1 MKTQKNSSRKM
12 VIIAGPTAVGKSEL
26 GVELALRIGGEVV
39 SADSMQVYRHM
50 DIGTAKISPE
60 EMRGVKH
67 HMIDIIEPVEPY
79 HVYDFQLRAKKA
91 CEEIYAGGHIP
102 IVVGGTGFYIQ
113 ALLYDIEFSD
123 QGQDD
128 ELRAELKAIADNDG
142 PEALHDILK
151 KLDPDTAK
159 NLHPNNVKRVIRAI
173 EYARQ
178 NGGTIYDHNAEQR
191 AHASPYD
198 FRYYV
203 LNDDRQTVY
212 GRIDSRVDRMIDEGL
227 EDEVRSLADMGCT
240 SDMTSMQGI
249 GYKQMLM
256 YINGETGRDEA
267 IDLIKRDSRHFAK
280 RQLTWFKRE
289 RDTVWIDREGRS
301 SADIADR
308 LTYDYTAM
316 DQNGKQT

>member
-1 MKTQKNSSRKM
+1 MI
-12 VIIAGPTAVGKSEL
+12 IIAGPTAVGKSDL
-26 GVELALRIGGEVV
+26 GVELSLRIGGEVI

-79 HVYDFQLRAKKA
+79 HVYDFQFRAKKA
-91 CEEIYAGGHIP
+91 CEEIYANGHIP
-102 IVVGGTGFYIQ
+102 VVVGGTGFYIQ

-128 ELRAELKAIADNDG
+128 VLRTELRSIADNEG
-142 PEALHDILK
+142 PEALHAILK
-151 KLDPDTAK
+151 ELDPDTAGT
-159 NLHPNNVKRVIRAI
+159 LHPNNVKRVIRAI

-191 AHASPYD
+191 ARISPYD

-212 GRIDSRVDRMIDEGL
+212 GRIDSRVDKMIDEGL
-227 EDEVRSLADMGCT
+227 EDEVRSLVGMGCT

-289 RDTVWIDREGRS
+289 RDTVWIEREGRS
-301 SADIADR
+301 TAEIADR
-308 LTYDYTAM
+308 LAADISDM
-316 DQNGKQT
+316 D